1 MIRYVLAKLVLTI
14 PLLLGVTFLLFVIGQ
29 LTPGDPV
36 LIMLGERAPQEEI
49 DRLRDALGLDQ
60 PWYVQYVQFVG
71 NALRGDLGIS
81 YRSKLPVTNEVLSR
95 LPATAELA
103 GAALLFAVAL
113 GLSLG
118 VVSAVNRNTWID
130 RIAIV
135 FAMLGSSV
143 PIFWSGILLIVLFAV
158 DLGWLPASGRGTPL
172 YDIVK
177 AIARGDFGNLGDMI
191 TTMLRYLIMPAIA
204 LGAGAAALIARIT
217 RSSMLE
223 SLSQDYVRTA
233 RAKGLADN
241 VVIIRHALRNALIPV
256 ATVVGLQIGSLMA
269 GAVLTETVFSW
280 PGIGFLTVQA
290 IGQRDFPVL
299 QATVLLVATIFTL
312 INLLLDILF
321 VQLDPRI
328 KYQ

>member
-1 MIRYVLAKLVLTI
+1 VFRYVLTKLVLTI

-36 LIMLGERAPQEEI
+36 LIMLGERAPEEEAV
-49 DRLRDALGLDQ
+49 RLREALGLDL
-60 PWYVQYVQFVG
+60 PWYLQYLKFVG
-71 NALRGDLGIS
+71 NAVQGDLGIS
-81 YRSKLPVTNEVLSR
+81 YRSKLPVAGEVLSR

-103 GAALLFAVAL
+103 GTALVFAIVL
-113 GLSLG
+113 GLSMG
-118 VVSAVNRNTWID
+118 VISAVKRNTFFD
-130 RIAIV
+130 RA
-135 FAMLGSSV
+135 AMLVAIIGSSMPV
-143 PIFWSGILLIVLFAV
+143 FWSGILLILLFAV
-158 DLGWLPASGRGTPL
+158 NLGWLPASGRGTP
-172 YDIVK
+172 YH
-177 AIARGDFGNLGDMI
+177 
-191 TTMLRYLIMPAIA
+191 LIMPSIA

-233 RAKGLADN
+233 RAKGLSDR
-241 VVIIRHALRNALIPV
+241 VVILRHALRNALIPV
-256 ATVVGLQIGSLMA
+256 VTVVGLQTGALMA

-299 QATVLLVATIFTL
+299 RATVLLVATIFTL
-312 INLLLDILF
+312 INLGLDVLF

-328 KYQ
+328 KYR

>member
-1 MIRYVLAKLVLTI
+1 
-14 PLLLGVTFLLFVIGQ
+14 VIGQ

-60 PWYVQYVQFVG
+60 PWYIQYLQFVG

-81 YRSKLPVTNEVLSR
+81 YRSKLPVTGEVLSR

-103 GAALLFAVAL
+103 GSALLFAVVL
-113 GLSLG
+113 GLSMG
-118 VVSAVNRNTWID
+118 IVSAVKRNTWVD

-135 FAMLGSSV
+135 IAMFGSSMPV
-143 PIFWSGILLIVLFAV
+143 FWSGLILIVFFAV
-158 DLGWLPASGRGTPL
+158 NLGWLPASGRGTP
-172 YDIVK
+172 YH
-177 AIARGDFGNLGDMI
+177 
-191 TTMLRYLIMPAIA
+191 LIMPAIA

-233 RAKGLADN
+233 RAKGLN
-241 VVIIRHALRNALIPV
+241 EQVVVMRHALRNALIPV

-299 QATVLLVATIFTL
+299 RATVLLVATIFTL
-312 INLLLDILF
+312 INLALDVLF

-328 KYQ
+328 KYR

>member
-36 LIMLGERAPQEEI
+36 LIMLGERAPAEEVT
-49 DRLRDALGLDQ
+49 RLRDALGLDQ
-60 PWYVQYVQFVG
+60 PWYVQYAQFVG
-71 NALRGDLGIS
+71 NAVRGDLGIS
-81 YRSKLPVTNEVLSR
+81 YRSKLPVAGEVLSR
-95 LPATAELA
+95 LPATMELA
-103 GAALLFAVAL
+103 AAALVFSVTL
-113 GLSLG
+113 GLSMG
-118 VVSAVNRNTWID
+118 VVSAVKRNSWID
-130 RIAIV
+130 RVAML
-135 FAMLGSSV
+135 FATLGSSV
-143 PIFWSGILLIVLFAV
+143 PVFWSGIILIVFFAV
-158 DLGWLPASGRGTPL
+158 NLGWLPASGRGTP
-172 YDIVK
+172 
-177 AIARGDFGNLGDMI
+177 AH
-191 TTMLRYLIMPAIA
+191 LIMPAVA

-256 ATVVGLQIGSLMA
+256 VTVVGLQIGALMA

-280 PGIGFLTVQA
+280 PGIGLLIVQS
-290 IGQRDFPVL
+290 IGQRDYPVL
-299 QATVLLVATIFTL
+299 RASVLLIATIFTL
-312 INLLLDILF
+312 INLALDVLF

-328 KYQ
+328 KYR

>member
-1 MIRYVLAKLVLTI
+1 VPVIGEVLA
-14 PLLLGVTFLLFVIGQ
+14 
-29 LTPGDPV
+29 
-36 LIMLGERAPQEEI
+36 
-49 DRLRDALGLDQ
+49 
-60 PWYVQYVQFVG
+60 
-71 NALRGDLGIS
+71 
-81 YRSKLPVTNEVLSR
+81 R

-103 GAALLFAVAL
+103 TAALLFALAV
-113 GLSLG
+113 GLSMG
-118 VVSAVNRNTWID
+118 IVSAVNRNTWID
-130 RIAIV
+130 RVAIV
-135 FAMLGSSV
+135 FAMFGSSMPV
-143 PIFWSGILLIVLFAV
+143 FWSGLLLIVFFAV
-158 DLGWLPASGRGTPL
+158 DLGWLPASGRGQGEWRNPQDWATL
-172 YDIVK
+172 
-177 AIARGDFGNLGDMI
+177 LSH
-191 TTMLRYLIMPAIA
+191 LIMPAIA

-233 RAKGLADN
+233 RAKGLADH

-256 ATVVGLQIGSLMA
+256 VTVVGLQIGGLMA

-299 QATVLLVATIFTL
+299 RATVLLVATIFTL
-312 INLLLDILF
+312 VNLLLDVLF

>member
-1 MIRYVLAKLVLTI
+1 MIRYVLAKLILTL

-49 DRLRDALGLDQ
+49 DRLRDTLGLDQ

-103 GAALLFAVAL
+103 GAALLFSLTV
-113 GLSLG
+113 GLSMG
-118 VVSAVNRNTWID
+118 IVAAVNRNTWID
-130 RIAIV
+130 RVAIV
-135 FAMLGSSV
+135 FAMIGSSMPV
-143 PIFWSGILLIVLFAV
+143 FWSGLLLIVLFAV
-158 DLGWLPASGRGTPL
+158 DLGWLPASGRGTP
-172 YDIVK
+172 YH
-177 AIARGDFGNLGDMI
+177 
-191 TTMLRYLIMPAIA
+191 LIMPAIA

-256 ATVVGLQIGSLMA
+256 VTVVGLQIGGLMA

-299 QATVLLVATIFTL
+299 RATVLLVATIFTL
-312 INLLLDILF
+312 VNLLLDVLF

-328 KYQ
+328 KYR

>member
-1 MIRYVLAKLVLTI
+1 LTKLLLTI
-14 PLLLGVTFLLFVIGQ
+14 PLLFGVTFLLFVIGQ

-49 DRLRDALGLDQ
+49 VRLRDALGLDQ
-60 PWYVQYVQFVG
+60 PWYVQYLQFVG

-81 YRSKLPVTNEVLSR
+81 YRSKLPVTSEVLSR
-95 LPATAELA
+95 MPATAELA
-103 GAALLFAVAL
+103 GCALLFAVSL
-113 GLSLG
+113 GLTMG
-118 VVSAVNRNTWID
+118 VISAVKRNSWLD
-130 RIAIV
+130 RL
-135 FAMLGSSV
+135 AMLFATVGSSV
-143 PIFWSGILLIVLFAV
+143 PVFWSGILLIVLFAV
-158 DLGWLPASGRGTPL
+158 DLGWLPASGRGAPFWEIAT
-172 YDIVK
+172 
-177 AIARGDFGNLGDMI
+177 AIGRGAFSDVPDMI
-191 TTMLRYLIMPAIA
+191 SSAGIRLLMPSVA

-233 RAKGLADN
+233 RAKGLAEN

-256 ATVVGLQIGSLMA
+256 VTVVGLQIGALMA

-280 PGIGFLTVQA
+280 PGIGLLIVQS
-290 IGQRDFPVL
+290 IGQRDYPVL
-299 QATVLLVATIFTL
+299 RASVLLIATIFTL
-312 INLLLDILF
+312 INLLLDVLF

>member
-1 MIRYVLAKLVLTI
+1 VFRYVLTKLALTI

-36 LIMLGERAPQEEI
+36 LIMLGERAPAEEAAK
-49 DRLRDALGLDQ
+49 LREALGLDQ
-60 PWYVQYVQFVG
+60 PWYVQYGQFLG
-71 NALRGDLGIS
+71 HLLQGDLGIS
-81 YRSKLPVTNEVLSR
+81 YRSKLPVASEVFSR

-103 GAALLFAVAL
+103 GTSLLFAIVL
-113 GLSLG
+113 GLG
-118 VVSAVNRNTWID
+118 MGIVSAVKRNTWID
-130 RIAIV
+130 RLAIV
-135 FAMLGSSV
+135 IAMLGSSMPV
-143 PIFWSGILLIVLFAV
+143 FWSGLLLIIWFSIN
-158 DLGWLPASGRGTPL
+158 LGWLPASGRGTP
-172 YDIVK
+172 YH
-177 AIARGDFGNLGDMI
+177 
-191 TTMLRYLIMPAIA
+191 LIMPSIA

-233 RAKGLADN
+233 RAKGLSEN
-241 VVIIRHALRNALIPV
+241 VVILRHALRNALIPV
-256 ATVVGLQIGSLMA
+256 ATVVGLQTGALMA

-280 PGIGFLTVQA
+280 PGIGYLTVQA

-299 QATVLLVATIFTL
+299 RATVLLVATIFTL
-312 INLLLDILF
+312 INLGLDILF

>member
-1 MIRYVLAKLVLTI
+1 MFRYVLTKLLLTV

-36 LIMLGERAPQEEI
+36 LIMLGERAPEEEAV
-49 DRLRDALGLDQ
+49 RLREALGLNL
-60 PWYVQYVQFVG
+60 PWYLQYVKFVG
-71 NALRGDLGIS
+71 NALQGDLGIS
-81 YRSKLPVTNEVLSR
+81 YRSKLPVTGEVLSR

-103 GAALLFAVAL
+103 ATALLFSVVL

-118 VVSAVNRNTWID
+118 VVSAVKRNSWID
-130 RIAIV
+130 RV
-135 FAMLGSSV
+135 AMLFATIGSSMPV
-143 PIFWSGILLIVLFAV
+143 FWSGIMLIVLFAV
-158 DLGWLPASGRGTPL
+158 NLGWLPASGRGTP
-172 YDIVK
+172 YH
-177 AIARGDFGNLGDMI
+177 
-191 TTMLRYLIMPAIA
+191 LIMPSIA

-233 RAKGLADN
+233 RAKGLGER

-256 ATVVGLQIGSLMA
+256 VTVVGLQIGALIA

-280 PGIGFLTVQA
+280 PGIGFLVVQS
-290 IGQRDFPVL
+290 IGQRDFPIL
-299 QATVLLVATIFTL
+299 RASVLLIATIFTL
-312 INLLLDILF
+312 INLGLDVLF

>member
-1 MIRYVLAKLVLTI
+1 VYRYVLTKLLLTI

-36 LIMLGERAPQEEI
+36 LIMLGERAPAEEI
-49 DRLRDALGLDQ
+49 VRLRDALGLDQ
-60 PWYVQYVQFVG
+60 PWYIQYLQFVG
-71 NALRGDLGIS
+71 HALQGDLGIS
-81 YRSKLPVTNEVLSR
+81 YRSKLPVAGEVFSR

-103 GAALLFAVAL
+103 GTSLLFAIVL
-113 GLSLG
+113 GLSMG
-118 VVSAVNRNTWID
+118 IVSSVKRNTWID
-130 RIAIV
+130 RIA
-135 FAMLGSSV
+135 MLVAIIGSSMPV
-143 PIFWSGILLIVLFAV
+143 FWSGLLMIVFFAV
-158 DLGWLPASGRGTPL
+158 DLGWLPASGRGTP
-172 YDIVK
+172 
-177 AIARGDFGNLGDMI
+177 AH
-191 TTMLRYLIMPAIA
+191 LIMPSIA

-233 RAKGLADN
+233 RAKGLADH

-256 ATVVGLQIGSLMA
+256 ATVVGLQTGALMA

-280 PGIGFLTVQA
+280 PGIGFLIVQA

-299 QATVLLVATIFTL
+299 RATVLLVATIFTL
-312 INLLLDILF
+312 INLGLDVLF

>member
-1 MIRYVLAKLVLTI
+1 VIRYVVAKLILTI

-36 LIMLGERAPQEEI
+36 LIMLGERAPAEEI
-49 DRLRDALGLDQ
+49 VRLRDALGLDQ
-60 PWYVQYVQFVG
+60 PWYVQYLQFVG

-81 YRSKLPVTNEVLSR
+81 YRSKLPVTGEVLSR

-103 GAALLFAVAL
+103 GAALLFSVVP
-113 GLSLG
+113 GLSKG
-118 VVSAVNRNTWID
+118 IVSAVKRNTWID
-130 RIAIV
+130 RVAIV
-135 FAMLGSSV
+135 VAMFGSSMPV
-143 PIFWSGILLIVLFAV
+143 FWSGLLLIVFFAV
-158 DLGWLPASGRGTPL
+158 TLGWLPASGRGTP
-172 YDIVK
+172 YH
-177 AIARGDFGNLGDMI
+177 
-191 TTMLRYLIMPAIA
+191 LIMPAIA

-233 RAKGLADN
+233 RAKGLN
-241 VVIIRHALRNALIPV
+241 EQVVVIRHALRNALIPV

-299 QATVLLVATIFTL
+299 RATVLLVATIFTL
-312 INLLLDILF
+312 INLALDVLF

-328 KYQ
+328 KYR